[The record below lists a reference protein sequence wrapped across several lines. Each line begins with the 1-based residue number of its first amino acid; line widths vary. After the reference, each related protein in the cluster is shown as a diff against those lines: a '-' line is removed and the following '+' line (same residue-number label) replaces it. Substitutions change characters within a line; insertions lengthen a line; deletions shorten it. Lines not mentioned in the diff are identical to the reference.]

1 MYKNI
6 LVYLDDPNHAGST
19 IEQVEELAS
28 TFDSHV
34 ILAQVVVPE
43 PMGGNPWAGTFMD
56 EAPAM
61 DAEAMLARWRARLL
75 EQGVGTHVSVLPG
88 YDSVAE
94 TIVAHARAHHIDL
107 IVMPPHLNIDLLGW
121 SAEGVTEQV
130 VRSAPCDVLVAR
142 DGDERDPW

>member
-6 LVYLDDPNHAGST
+6 LVYLDNPIQADTT
-19 IEQVEELAS
+19 IEQVEELAN

-34 ILAQVVVPE
+34 ILTQVVVPE
-43 PMGGNPWAGTFMD
+43 PMGGNPWAGAFMD

-75 EQGVGTHVSVLPG
+75 EQGIGTHVSILPG

-107 IVMPPHLNIDLLGW
+107 IVMPRQLNPDLLGW

-142 DGDERDPW
+142 DGEELDPW